1 MIQGF
6 INKFSNS
13 IGVDLGTANTLVT
26 VLGHGI
32 VIDEPSIVALN
43 TKTGRV
49 VAVGNDAK
57 IMLGKNP
64 HHIRVVRPLVDG
76 VISDYEVTEEMLSYF
91 IKKAEEI
98 SPKMFRPR
106 VVVGIPSN
114 ITNVE
119 HRAAY
124 DASISAGARQVFI
137 VEEPMA
143 AAIGARLPIF
153 EATGSMVIDIGGGTT
168 DIAVVSLGGMLR
180 SKKITI
186 AGDQFNSDIIDYVRD
201 TYKLL
206 IGEKTAEDI
215 KIALAS
221 ALPLETPITKVV
233 RGRDVITGLPREIIL
248 RDADIRL
255 ALAASVAVLVE
266 GTKEVLEHT
275 PPEVV
280 SDIMNRG
287 IVMTGGGALI
297 RGLPE
302 LIGEQTGI
310 LVSVPEDPLTAVVRG
325 TGMILQDM
333 DRYQD
338 VFVKDEYEVKS
349 NFS

>member
-1 MIQGF
+1 MR
-6 INKFSNS
+6 
-13 IGVDLGTANTLVT
+13 LT
-26 VLGHGI
+26 
-32 VIDEPSIVALN
+32 P
-43 TKTGRV
+43 
-49 VAVGNDAK
+49 K
-57 IMLGKNP
+57 ICS
-64 HHIRVVRPLVDG
+64 R
-76 VISDYEVTEEMLSYF
+76 
-91 IKKAEEI
+91 A
-98 SPKMFRPR
+98 R

-221 ALPLETPITKVV
+221 ALPLEIPVTKVV

-255 ALAASVAVLVE
+255 ALAASIAVLVE
-266 GTKEVLEHT
+266 GVKEVLEHT

-310 LVSVPEDPLTAVVRG
+310 MVSVPEDPLTAVVRG
-325 TGMILQDM
+325 TGMILQNM
-333 DRYQD
+333 DLYQD